1 MSIDPR
7 TPVLVGA
14 AAVQQREEDPERA
27 LEPVELMALAL
38 ERAARDAVGAG
49 LLERADA
56 IRVPRGFWDYPDPGR
71 ILAGRLGAD
80 AARTQVAEVGIL
92 QTSLFG
98 HAARD
103 IAAGHCDV
111 VLLAGGEAK
120 FRSLRAEIAGGRA
133 GLQSQPEG
141 TEPDEV
147 LRPGAEIMAPE
158 EIAAGLTLPVA
169 QYSLIENALRFADG
183 QSLDAHRDAVAELW
197 AGFAA
202 VAAGNPGAWNRE
214 GVGPREIRDPSARN
228 RMLAFPYTKLHSS
241 QWNVDQAAGLI
252 LCSLETARRAGVPE
266 ERWVFPLAVTESNHM
281 VSLSQRAELHRS
293 PGFEIA
299 GRRAFE
305 HAGADPAA
313 LRHVELYSCFP
324 SAVRVQAREL
334 GVPLDPAPTL
344 TGGMTFGGGPLNNFV
359 LQAACR
365 MAGALR
371 ESPGSAGLLTAV
383 SGLLTKQGVSLWSTE
398 PPAAGFRFEDV
409 SAEAER
415 RTRRVR
421 LVEEHS
427 GEARVASYTV
437 QYEGG
442 EPARGVLLCDLEEG
456 LRCIAET
463 GSPEE
468 AAVLTREEFCGRKLQ
483 LRDGRL

>member
-1 MSIDPR
+1 MPLDPR

-14 AAVQQREEDPERA
+14 SAVVQREEDPARA
-27 LEPVELMALAL
+27 LEPVDLMAAAL
-38 ERAARDAVGAG
+38 ERAAEEAGGFG

-56 IRVPRGFWDYPDPGR
+56 IRVPRGFWEYPDPGR
-71 ILAGRLGAD
+71 ILARRLGAD
-80 AARTQVAEVGIL
+80 AARTQVAEIGIL
-92 QTSLFG
+92 QTTLFG

-103 IAAGHCDV
+103 IAAGRCDV
-111 VLLAGGEAK
+111 VLIAGGEAK
-120 FRSLRAEIAGGRA
+120 FRSLRAKIGGSEA
-133 GLQSQPEG
+133 SLQSQPEG

-147 LRPGAEIMAPE
+147 LRPGAEIMPPA

-169 QYSLIENALRFADG
+169 QYSVIENALRYADG
-183 QSLDAHRDAVAELW
+183 QSLDAHRDTVADLW

-252 LCSLETARRAGVPE
+252 LCSVEAARRARVPE
-266 ERWVFPLAVTESNHM
+266 ERWVFPRAVTESNHM
-281 VSLSQRAELHRS
+281 VPLCERAELHRS
-293 PGFEIA
+293 PGFEAA

-305 HAGADPAA
+305 LGGAEPAA

-334 GVPLDPAPTL
+334 GLPLDPPPTL

-371 ESPGSAGLLTAV
+371 DSPGSTGLLTAV

-398 PPAAGFRFEDV
+398 PPPDGFGFEDV
-409 SAEAER
+409 SDEAAR
-415 RTRRVR
+415 LTQRVR
-421 LVEEHS
+421 LVEEFT

-437 QYEGG
+437 LYEGG
-442 EPARGVLLCDLEEG
+442 QPNRGVLFCDVDG
-456 LRCIAET
+456 RNRCLVET
-463 GSPEE
+463 RTPDE
-468 AAVLTREEFCGRKLQ
+468 AAALTREEFCGRALEI
-483 LRDGRL
+483 RAGRL